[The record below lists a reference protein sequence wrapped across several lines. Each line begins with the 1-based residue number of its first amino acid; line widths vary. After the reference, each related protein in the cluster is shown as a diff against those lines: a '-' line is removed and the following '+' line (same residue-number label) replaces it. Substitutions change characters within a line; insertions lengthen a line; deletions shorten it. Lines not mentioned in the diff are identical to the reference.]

1 MLVIFTNINELM
13 ATFYYRALTDDGRI
27 VSNKVEEG
35 NRLTLVN
42 KLKENGL
49 HPISIAQ
56 RSTKRTKVLKRKKRN
71 ISDIQ
76 DVLEDVNTTAIL
88 NDNRRKL
95 SVKDKIN
102 KYLGTEDKVTDRDIS
117 IFTQNFYLLKKANFN
132 NVHALTTIIDS
143 TENMTLVEILEDI
156 LAGVEAGDYMYKTME
171 YYSNIFPY
179 IYINMIRVGE
189 LSGSLENALLQAVEY
204 LDSSSS
210 ITKKLRDILIPN
222 IIQFVLLVVMLFV
235 GTLFALPQIEKV
247 FEQVGTTSTLPGIT
261 VWFQGVVNAMLQY
274 WQIPTLIIVGIIVG
288 IVIYVRTPKGKYK
301 YHYFKY
307 TMPIFGK
314 LIFSLDF
321 SRLIKAMLLNLNN
334 GMRIQEALEV
344 SKNVVSNY
352 VMLSIIENSLKNI
365 LIGQSW
371 IEPFERSGLA
381 SSMITE
387 MLKIGMQTDLSEMME
402 KLVEYMDIDID
413 NTMQAITKTLPQVL
427 YAIVGIVLI
436 FFVVVVVVPMIEVYM
451 GNFLFDAYL
460 K

>member
-1 MLVIFTNINELM
+1 M
-13 ATFYYRALTDDGRI
+13 ATFNYRALTEDGRI
-27 VSNKVEEG
+27 VSNRVEEG
-35 NRLTLVN
+35 NRLLLVK
-42 KLKENGL
+42 KLKTNGL
-49 HPISIAQ
+49 YPISIVQ
-56 RSTKRTKVLKRKKRN
+56 RNSKKTKILKKKKRN
-71 ISDIQ
+71 ISNIQ
-76 DVLEDVNTTAIL
+76 DVLENVNTTIVM

-95 SVKDKIN
+95 SMKDKIN
-102 KYLGTEDKVTDRDIS
+102 MYLGTEEKVTERDIS

-132 NVHALTTIIDS
+132 NVHALTTIISS

-171 YYSNIFPY
+171 YYSNVFPY

-189 LSGSLENALLQAVEY
+189 LSGSLENALLQAIEY
-204 LDSSSS
+204 LDSSAK
-210 ITKKLRDILIPN
+210 ITKKLKGILIPN
-222 IIQFVLLVVMLFV
+222 IAQFVLLIIMLFV

-247 FEQVGTTSTLPGIT
+247 FKEIGTSSTLPKVT
-261 VWFQGVVNAMLQY
+261 VWFQGVVNSMIKY
-274 WQIPTLIIVGIIVG
+274 WPIPTAIIAGIIG
-288 IVIYVRTPKGKYK
+288 LIVLYIQTPKGKYR

-321 SRLIKAMLLNLNN
+321 SRLMKAMLLNLKN
-334 GMRIQEALEV
+334 GMRIQEALDV

-402 KLVEYMDIDID
+402 KLVEYMEIDID
-413 NTMQAITKTLPQVL
+413 NTMDAIMKTLPQVM

-436 FFVVVVVVPMIEVYM
+436 FFVLVVVVPMIQVYM

-460 K
+460 